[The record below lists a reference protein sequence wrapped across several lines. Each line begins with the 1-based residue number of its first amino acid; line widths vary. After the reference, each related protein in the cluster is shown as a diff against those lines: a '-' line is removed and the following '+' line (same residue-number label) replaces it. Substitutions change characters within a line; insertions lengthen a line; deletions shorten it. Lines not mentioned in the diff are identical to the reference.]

1 MTASASTKLQANF
14 KLADGTLINVY
25 ADDNT
30 DFQLQLNG
38 LIDVVPLIQEVSSKL
53 GLNSA
58 PSAYPATI
66 AQAFPGAQVVSSTP
80 VQAAPAPQAIADGSC
95 KHGVLVWRE
104 GQGPKGPWKGYF
116 CPSPKGTPDQC
127 SPKFVR

>member
-1 MTASASTKLQANF
+1 MSASPSTKLQANF

-25 ADDNT
+25 ADDNV

-38 LIDVVPLIQEVSSKL
+38 LIDNIPLLAEVSAKL
-53 GLNSA
+53 VGSA
-58 PSAYPATI
+58 PAAPAFSGVANGL
-66 AQAFPGAQVVSSTP
+66 AQAFPGSQVTVTNT
-80 VQAAPAPQAIADGSC
+80 APQASIPEGSC